1 MLKGKIIIIK
11 HEALTTIV
19 IEGKESAREM
29 RVKNMETFHRHVHW
43 LLVI

>member
-1 MLKGKIIIIK
+1 MSKGKIIIIK

-19 IEGKESAREM
+19 IEEKEFVREM

-43 LLVI
+43 FLVI